1 MKWVKIISG
10 LGIIVMSFGIGNAL
24 LNGNFAQEGSMI
36 IQSAWGQVSMVDLY
50 TGFILFS
57 IWIAFREKKWW
68 STAIWVFFMLTL
80 GFFTAAIYMFVAA
93 IKSKDDWHTFWMGSR
108 A

>member
-1 MKWVKIISG
+1 MKWIKLISG
-10 LGIIVMSFGIGNAL
+10 VGIIVMTAGILNAL
-24 LNGNFAQEGSMI
+24 LNGDFATEGSFI
-36 IQSAWGQVSMVDLY
+36 LQSAWGQVSLVDLY

-68 STAIWVFFMLTL
+68 VATIWIVLMLTL
-80 GFFTAAIYMFVAA
+80 GFWTGAVYMFIAA
-93 IKSKDDWHTFWMGSR
+93 TTSKNNWQQFWMGSR